1 VPPGQEGK
9 IELAVEH
16 TQGYT
21 GEIAKSANV
30 TTNDPKHPTFSLVLR
45 ARFRIEGQ
53 PPLPPPPASLNPNAV
68 FTVEPSDRWI
78 TSAITGSSSAN
89 TFYLYNPKETPVHL
103 KKVITGGTD
112 FTAKLEPIQ
121 DGKRYQLSVA
131 SNPTLKP
138 GHYLQKVQIET
149 DSTVQPV
156 VNVELDVTVYPKVFV
171 SPPSIIMPQLP
182 IGTDLER
189 ISWPM
194 IYVRK
199 IREQGLKIKSYNS
212 TLPFLKL
219 ELITDTDGQVYHLK
233 LTLDATKVKPGAF
246 NGKVHIETNE
256 PEVSVI
262 EVPVQGSF
270 K

>member
-1 VPPGQEGK
+1 
-9 IELAVEH
+9 
-16 TQGYT
+16 
-21 GEIAKSANV
+21 
-30 TTNDPKHPTFSLVLR
+30 
-45 ARFRIEGQ
+45 
-53 PPLPPPPASLNPNAV
+53 LNPNAV

-89 TFYLYNPKETPVHL
+89 TFYLYNPKETLVHL
-103 KKVITGGTD
+103 KKVIQGGTD
-112 FTAKLEPIQ
+112 FTAKLDALQ
-121 DGKRYQLSVA
+121 DGKRYQLSVT
-131 SNPTLKP
+131 SNPGLKP

-149 DSTVQPV
+149 DSTVQPIV
-156 VNVELDVTVYPKVFV
+156 TVELDVTVYPKVFA

-182 IGTDLER
+182 IGSDLER

-199 IREQGLKIKSYNS
+199 IREQGLKIKSYSS

-219 ELITDTDGQVYHLK
+219 ELFTESEGQVYRLK
-233 LTLDATKVKPGAF
+233 LSLDTTKIKPGAF

-256 PEVSVI
+256 PDLPSI
-262 EVPVQGSF
+262 DVPIQGSF

>member
-1 VPPGQEGK
+1 
-9 IELAVEH
+9 
-16 TQGYT
+16 
-21 GEIAKSANV
+21 
-30 TTNDPKHPTFSLVLR
+30 
-45 ARFRIEGQ
+45 
-53 PPLPPPPASLNPNAV
+53 LNPNAV
-68 FTVEPSDRWI
+68 LTVEPSDRWI

-89 TFYLYNPKETPVHL
+89 TFYLYNPKETLVHL
-103 KKVITGGTD
+103 KKVIQGGTD
-112 FTAKLEPIQ
+112 FTAKLDALQ

-131 SNPTLKP
+131 SNPGLKP

-149 DSTVQPV
+149 DSTVQPFV
-156 VNVELDVTVYPKVFV
+156 TVELDVTVYPKVFA

-182 IGTDLER
+182 IGSDLER

-219 ELITDTDGQVYHLK
+219 ELFTESEGQVYRLK
-233 LTLDATKVKPGAF
+233 LSLDTTKIKPGAF

-256 PEVSVI
+256 PDLPSI
-262 EVPVQGSF
+262 DVPIQGSF

>member
-1 VPPGQEGK
+1 M
-9 IELAVEH
+9 
-16 TQGYT
+16 
-21 GEIAKSANV
+21 
-30 TTNDPKHPTFSLVLR
+30 
-45 ARFRIEGQ
+45 
-53 PPLPPPPASLNPNAV
+53 NPNAV

-89 TFYLYNPKETPVHL
+89 TFYLYNPKETLIHL
-103 KKVITGGTD
+103 KKVIQGGTD
-112 FTAKLEPIQ
+112 FTAKLDALQ

-131 SNPTLKP
+131 SNPALKP

-149 DSTVQPV
+149 DSTVQPFV
-156 VNVELDVTVYPKVFV
+156 TVELDVTVYPKVFA

-182 IGTDLER
+182 IGSDLER

-219 ELITDTDGQVYHLK
+219 ELFTESEGQVYRLK
-233 LTLDATKVKPGAF
+233 LSLDTTKIKPGAF

-256 PEVSVI
+256 PDLPSI
-262 EVPVQGSF
+262 DVPIQGSF

>member
-1 VPPGQEGK
+1 MPPGKEGK

-16 TQGYT
+16 TDGYA
-21 GEIAKSANV
+21 GEIAKSASV
-30 TTNDPKHPTFSLVLR
+30 TTNDPKHPTFNLILR
-45 ARFRIEGQ
+45 ARFRGEGQ

-78 TSAITGSSSAN
+78 TSAITGSSSGN
-89 TFYLYNPKETPVHL
+89 TFYVYNPKETPIHL
-103 KKVITGGTD
+103 KKVIQGGTD
-112 FTAKLEPIQ
+112 FTAKLDTLQ

-138 GHYLQKVQIET
+138 GHYLQKLQIET
-149 DSTVQPV
+149 DSTVQPFV
-156 VNVELDVTVYPKVFV
+156 TVELDVTVYPKVFA

-182 IGTDLER
+182 IGSDLER
-189 ISWPM
+189 INWPM

-219 ELITDTDGQVYHLK
+219 ELFPENEGQVYRIK
-233 LTLDATKVKPGAF
+233 LTLDQTKIKPGAF
-246 NGKVHIETNE
+246 NGKVHIETND
-256 PEVSVI
+256 PDVPVI
-262 EVPVQGSF
+262 EVPIQGSF